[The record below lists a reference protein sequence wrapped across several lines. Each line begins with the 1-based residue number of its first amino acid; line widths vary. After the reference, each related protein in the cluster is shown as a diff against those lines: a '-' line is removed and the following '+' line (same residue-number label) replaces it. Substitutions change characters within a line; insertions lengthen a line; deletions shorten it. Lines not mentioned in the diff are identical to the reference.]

1 MASRAAVTGK
11 GGLRPPR
18 DPGLRRAA
26 VAEQARVLV
35 ARLRVAGRGV
45 HAARVAARLRDGS
58 RGRVEPREL
67 PAQGTRSRGGGGH
80 GQDEAGSR
88 QAGASVQV
96 QAAGLR
102 ALRDARRVYRG
113 IRGRDMFGIWYFKA
127 QPTEFVMKV
136 AGGRVKKEGQVLSF
150 YYLKRRTSIVVVPV
164 SSADA
169 AFVFNEQ
176 TGNYQAV
183 TIQGQLTYRIVEPR
197 RTIEMLN
204 YVVDPKRRAH
214 VSQDP
219 ERLEQRIVV
228 AVQMET
234 RRQVEGKSLEEVLGN
249 AASISAEVQEEVTSR
264 ALLAPLGVELLSL
277 NFTSVSPNPEVGKAL
292 EAEYRESLLRRAD
305 EAIYARRAA
314 AVEEEGKIKSN
325 ELEGEISLARER
337 ERLIDLEAANDRKV
351 SQAWGERRELE
362 AGFTARAS
370 EMELAPYRDLDPRKV
385 LALAMRDIGNNA
397 DKVGNLNI
405 TSEVLADL
413 LQTGTNGAS

>member
-1 MASRAAVTGK
+1 
-11 GGLRPPR
+11 
-18 DPGLRRAA
+18 
-26 VAEQARVLV
+26 
-35 ARLRVAGRGV
+35 
-45 HAARVAARLRDGS
+45 
-58 RGRVEPREL
+58 
-67 PAQGTRSRGGGGH
+67 
-80 GQDEAGSR
+80 
-88 QAGASVQV
+88 
-96 QAAGLR
+96 
-102 ALRDARRVYRG
+102 
-113 IRGRDMFGIWYFKA
+113 
-127 QPTEFVMKV
+127 V
-136 AGGRVKKEGQVLSF
+136 AGGRVKREGQALSF
-150 YYLKRRTSIVVVPV
+150 YYLERRTSIVVVPV

-197 RTIEMLN
+197 RTMEMLN
-204 YVVDPKRRAH
+204 YVIDPKRRAH

-219 ERLEQRIVV
+219 ERLKQRIVV

-234 RRQVEGKSLEEVLGN
+234 RRQVEGKSLEGVLGN
-249 AASISAEVQEEVTSR
+249 AASISAEVQEEVRSR
-264 ALLAPLGVELLSL
+264 ALLAPLGVELISL

-292 EAEYRESLLRRAD
+292 EAEYRETLLRRAD

-325 ELEGEISLARER
+325 ELEGEISLERER
-337 ERLIDLEAANDRKV
+337 ERLIDLEAANNRKK

-385 LALAMRDIGNNA
+385 LALAMRGIGNNA

-413 LQTGTNGAS
+413 LQTGTNGAN

>member
-1 MASRAAVTGK
+1 
-11 GGLRPPR
+11 
-18 DPGLRRAA
+18 
-26 VAEQARVLV
+26 
-35 ARLRVAGRGV
+35 
-45 HAARVAARLRDGS
+45 
-58 RGRVEPREL
+58 
-67 PAQGTRSRGGGGH
+67 
-80 GQDEAGSR
+80 
-88 QAGASVQV
+88 
-96 QAAGLR
+96 
-102 ALRDARRVYRG
+102 
-113 IRGRDMFGIWYFKA
+113 MFGIGYFKA
-127 QPTEFVMKV
+127 QPTEFVRKV
-136 AGGRVKKEGQVLSF
+136 AGGRVKREGQALSF
-150 YYLKRRTSIVVVPV
+150 YYLKRRTSIVIVPV

-183 TIQGQLTYRIVEPR
+183 AIQGQLTYRIVEPR
-197 RTIEMLN
+197 RTMDMLN
-204 YVVDPKRRAH
+204 YVIDPKRRMH

-234 RRQVEGKSLEEVLGN
+234 RRQVEDKSLEEVLGN
-249 AASISAEVQEEVTSR
+249 AASISAEVQEVVRSR

-292 EAEYRESLLRRAD
+292 EAEYRETLLRRAD
-305 EAIYARRAA
+305 EAIYTRRAA
-314 AVEEEGKIKSN
+314 AVEEEAKIKSN

-385 LALAMRDIGNNA
+385 LALAMHDIGNNA

>member
-1 MASRAAVTGK
+1 M
-11 GGLRPPR
+11 
-18 DPGLRRAA
+18 
-26 VAEQARVLV
+26 
-35 ARLRVAGRGV
+35 
-45 HAARVAARLRDGS
+45 
-58 RGRVEPREL
+58 
-67 PAQGTRSRGGGGH
+67 
-80 GQDEAGSR
+80 
-88 QAGASVQV
+88 
-96 QAAGLR
+96 
-102 ALRDARRVYRG
+102 G
-113 IRGRDMFGIWYFKA
+113 IGYFKA
-127 QPTEFVMKV
+127 QPTEFVRKV
-136 AGGRVKKEGQVLSF
+136 AGGRVKREGQALSF
-150 YYLKRRTSIVVVPV
+150 YYLKRQTSIVIVPV

-183 TIQGQLTYRIVEPR
+183 AIQGQLTYRIVEPR
-197 RTIEMLN
+197 RTMDMLN
-204 YVVDPKRRAH
+204 YVIDPKRRMH

-234 RRQVEGKSLEEVLGN
+234 RRQVEDKSLEEVLGN
-249 AASISAEVQEEVTSR
+249 AASISAEVQEVVRSR

-292 EAEYRESLLRRAD
+292 EAEYRETLLRRAD
-305 EAIYARRAA
+305 EAIYTRRAA
-314 AVEEEGKIKSN
+314 AVEEEAKIKSN

-413 LQTGTNGAS
+413 LHTGTNGAD

>member
-1 MASRAAVTGK
+1 
-11 GGLRPPR
+11 
-18 DPGLRRAA
+18 
-26 VAEQARVLV
+26 
-35 ARLRVAGRGV
+35 
-45 HAARVAARLRDGS
+45 
-58 RGRVEPREL
+58 
-67 PAQGTRSRGGGGH
+67 
-80 GQDEAGSR
+80 
-88 QAGASVQV
+88 
-96 QAAGLR
+96 
-102 ALRDARRVYRG
+102 
-113 IRGRDMFGIWYFKA
+113 MFGIGYFKA
-127 QPTEFVMKV
+127 QPTEFVRKV
-136 AGGRVKKEGQVLSF
+136 AGGRVKREGQALSF

-197 RTIEMLN
+197 RTMEMLN
-204 YVVDPKRRAH
+204 YVIDPKRRAH
-214 VSQDP
+214 VSKDP

-234 RRQVEGKSLEEVLGN
+234 RRQVEVKSLEEVLRN
-249 AASISAEVQEEVTSR
+249 AASISAEVQEEVRTR

-292 EAEYRESLLRRAD
+292 EAEYRETLLRRAD

-314 AVEEEGKIKSN
+314 AVEEEAKIKSN

-337 ERLIDLEAANDRKV
+337 ERLIDLQAANDRKK

-413 LQTGTNGAS
+413 LQTGTNGAN

>member
-1 MASRAAVTGK
+1 
-11 GGLRPPR
+11 
-18 DPGLRRAA
+18 
-26 VAEQARVLV
+26 
-35 ARLRVAGRGV
+35 
-45 HAARVAARLRDGS
+45 
-58 RGRVEPREL
+58 
-67 PAQGTRSRGGGGH
+67 
-80 GQDEAGSR
+80 
-88 QAGASVQV
+88 
-96 QAAGLR
+96 
-102 ALRDARRVYRG
+102 
-113 IRGRDMFGIWYFKA
+113 MFGIGYFKA
-127 QPTEFVMKV
+127 QPTEFVRKV
-136 AGGRVKKEGQVLSF
+136 AGGGVKREGQALSF
-150 YYLKRRTSIVVVPV
+150 YYLKRRTSIVIVPV

-197 RTIEMLN
+197 RTMDMLN
-204 YVVDPKRRAH
+204 YVIDPKRRVH
-214 VSQDP
+214 VTQDP

-249 AASISAEVQEEVTSR
+249 AASISAEVQEEVRSR
-264 ALLAPLGVELLSL
+264 VLLAPLGVELLSL

-292 EAEYRESLLRRAD
+292 EAEYRETLLRRAD

-314 AVEEEGKIKSN
+314 AVEEEAKIKSN

>member
-1 MASRAAVTGK
+1 
-11 GGLRPPR
+11 
-18 DPGLRRAA
+18 
-26 VAEQARVLV
+26 
-35 ARLRVAGRGV
+35 
-45 HAARVAARLRDGS
+45 
-58 RGRVEPREL
+58 
-67 PAQGTRSRGGGGH
+67 
-80 GQDEAGSR
+80 
-88 QAGASVQV
+88 
-96 QAAGLR
+96 
-102 ALRDARRVYRG
+102 
-113 IRGRDMFGIWYFKA
+113 MFGIGYFKA
-127 QPTEFVMKV
+127 QPTEFVRKV
-136 AGGRVKKEGQVLSF
+136 AGGRVKREGQALSF
-150 YYLKRRTSIVVVPV
+150 YYLKRRTSIVIVPV

-197 RTIEMLN
+197 RTMDMLN
-204 YVVDPKRRAH
+204 YVIDPKRRVH
-214 VSQDP
+214 VTQDP

-249 AASISAEVQEEVTSR
+249 AASISAEVQEEVRSR

-292 EAEYRESLLRRAD
+292 EAEYRETLLRRAD

-314 AVEEEGKIKSN
+314 AVEEEAKIKSN

>member
-1 MASRAAVTGK
+1 
-11 GGLRPPR
+11 
-18 DPGLRRAA
+18 
-26 VAEQARVLV
+26 
-35 ARLRVAGRGV
+35 
-45 HAARVAARLRDGS
+45 
-58 RGRVEPREL
+58 
-67 PAQGTRSRGGGGH
+67 
-80 GQDEAGSR
+80 
-88 QAGASVQV
+88 
-96 QAAGLR
+96 
-102 ALRDARRVYRG
+102 
-113 IRGRDMFGIWYFKA
+113 MFGIGYFKA
-127 QPTEFVMKV
+127 QPTEFVRKV
-136 AGGRVKKEGQVLSF
+136 AGGRVKREGQALSF
-150 YYLKRRTSIVVVPV
+150 YYLKRRTSIVIVPV

-183 TIQGQLTYRIVEPR
+183 AIQGQLTYRIVEPR
-197 RTIEMLN
+197 RTMEMLN
-204 YVVDPKRRAH
+204 YVIDPKRRMH

-234 RRQVEGKSLEEVLGN
+234 RRQVEDKSLEEVLGN
-249 AASISAEVQEEVTSR
+249 AASISAEVQEVVRSR

-292 EAEYRESLLRRAD
+292 EAEYRETLLRRAD

-413 LQTGTNGAS
+413 LQTGTNGAT

>member
-1 MASRAAVTGK
+1 
-11 GGLRPPR
+11 
-18 DPGLRRAA
+18 
-26 VAEQARVLV
+26 
-35 ARLRVAGRGV
+35 
-45 HAARVAARLRDGS
+45 
-58 RGRVEPREL
+58 
-67 PAQGTRSRGGGGH
+67 
-80 GQDEAGSR
+80 
-88 QAGASVQV
+88 
-96 QAAGLR
+96 
-102 ALRDARRVYRG
+102 
-113 IRGRDMFGIWYFKA
+113 MFGIGYFKA
-127 QPTEFVMKV
+127 QPTEFVRKV
-136 AGGRVKKEGQVLSF
+136 AGGRVKKEGQALSF

-197 RTIEMLN
+197 RAIEMLN

-219 ERLEQRIVV
+219 ERLEQRIAV

-249 AASISAEVQEEVTSR
+249 AASISAEVQEEVRSR

-292 EAEYRESLLRRAD
+292 EAEYRETLLRRAD

-413 LQTGTNGAS
+413 LQTGTNGAN

>member
-1 MASRAAVTGK
+1 
-11 GGLRPPR
+11 
-18 DPGLRRAA
+18 
-26 VAEQARVLV
+26 
-35 ARLRVAGRGV
+35 
-45 HAARVAARLRDGS
+45 
-58 RGRVEPREL
+58 
-67 PAQGTRSRGGGGH
+67 
-80 GQDEAGSR
+80 
-88 QAGASVQV
+88 
-96 QAAGLR
+96 
-102 ALRDARRVYRG
+102 
-113 IRGRDMFGIWYFKA
+113 MFGIGYFKA
-127 QPTEFVMKV
+127 QPTEFVRKV
-136 AGGRVKKEGQVLSF
+136 AGGRVKREGQALSF

-183 TIQGQLTYRIVEPR
+183 TIQGQFTYRIVEPR
-197 RTIEMLN
+197 RTMEMLN

-219 ERLEQRIVV
+219 ERLKQRIVV

-249 AASISAEVQEEVTSR
+249 AASISAEVQEEVGSR
-264 ALLAPLGVELLSL
+264 ALLAPLGVELMSL
-277 NFTSVSPNPEVGKAL
+277 NFTSISPNPEVGKAL
-292 EAEYRESLLRRAD
+292 EAEYRETLLRRAD

-314 AVEEEGKIKSN
+314 AVEEESKIKSN

-351 SQAWGERRELE
+351 SQARGERRELE
-362 AGFTARAS
+362 AGFTARAT
-370 EMELAPYRDLDPRKV
+370 EMELAPYRALDPRKV

-405 TSEVLADL
+405 TSEMLADL
-413 LQTGTNGAS
+413 LQTGTNGAN

>member
-1 MASRAAVTGK
+1 M
-11 GGLRPPR
+11 L
-18 DPGLRRAA
+18 
-26 VAEQARVLV
+26 
-35 ARLRVAGRGV
+35 
-45 HAARVAARLRDGS
+45 
-58 RGRVEPREL
+58 
-67 PAQGTRSRGGGGH
+67 
-80 GQDEAGSR
+80 
-88 QAGASVQV
+88 
-96 QAAGLR
+96 
-102 ALRDARRVYRG
+102 G
-113 IRGRDMFGIWYFKA
+113 IGYFKA
-127 QPTEFVMKV
+127 QPTEFVRKV
-136 AGGRVKKEGQVLSF
+136 AGGRVKREGQALSF

-183 TIQGQLTYRIVEPR
+183 TIQGQLTYRILEPR
-197 RTIEMLN
+197 RTMELLN
-204 YVVDPKRRAH
+204 YVIDPKRRAH

-219 ERLEQRIVV
+219 ERLKQRIVV

-234 RRQVEGKSLEEVLGN
+234 RRQVEGKSLEGVLGN
-249 AASISAEVQEEVTSR
+249 AASISAEVQEEVRSR
-264 ALLAPLGVELLSL
+264 ALLAPLGVELISL

-292 EAEYRESLLRRAD
+292 EAEYRETLLRRAD

-325 ELEGEISLARER
+325 ELEGEISLERER
-337 ERLIDLEAANDRKV
+337 ERLIDLEAANDRKK

-397 DKVGNLNI
+397 GKVGNLNI
-405 TSEVLADL
+405 TSEVLAGL
-413 LQTGTNGAS
+413 LQTGTNGAT

>member
-1 MASRAAVTGK
+1 M
-11 GGLRPPR
+11 L
-18 DPGLRRAA
+18 
-26 VAEQARVLV
+26 
-35 ARLRVAGRGV
+35 
-45 HAARVAARLRDGS
+45 
-58 RGRVEPREL
+58 
-67 PAQGTRSRGGGGH
+67 
-80 GQDEAGSR
+80 
-88 QAGASVQV
+88 
-96 QAAGLR
+96 
-102 ALRDARRVYRG
+102 G
-113 IRGRDMFGIWYFKA
+113 IGYFKA
-127 QPTEFVMKV
+127 QPTEFVRKV
-136 AGGRVKKEGQVLSF
+136 AGGRVKREGQALSF
-150 YYLKRRTSIVVVPV
+150 YYLERRTSIVVVPV

-197 RTIEMLN
+197 RTMEMLN
-204 YVVDPKRRAH
+204 YVIDPKRRAH

-219 ERLEQRIVV
+219 ERLKQRIVV

-234 RRQVEGKSLEEVLGN
+234 RRQVEGKSLEGVLGN
-249 AASISAEVQEEVTSR
+249 AASISAEVQEEVRSR
-264 ALLAPLGVELLSL
+264 ALLAPLGVELISL

-292 EAEYRESLLRRAD
+292 EAEYRETLLRRAD

-325 ELEGEISLARER
+325 ELEGEISLERER
-337 ERLIDLEAANDRKV
+337 ERLIDLEAANDRKK

-397 DKVGNLNI
+397 GKVGNLNI
-405 TSEVLADL
+405 TSEVLAGL
-413 LQTGTNGAS
+413 LQTGTNGAT

>member
-1 MASRAAVTGK
+1 
-11 GGLRPPR
+11 
-18 DPGLRRAA
+18 
-26 VAEQARVLV
+26 
-35 ARLRVAGRGV
+35 
-45 HAARVAARLRDGS
+45 
-58 RGRVEPREL
+58 
-67 PAQGTRSRGGGGH
+67 
-80 GQDEAGSR
+80 
-88 QAGASVQV
+88 
-96 QAAGLR
+96 
-102 ALRDARRVYRG
+102 
-113 IRGRDMFGIWYFKA
+113 MFGIGYFKA
-127 QPTEFVMKV
+127 QPTEFVRKV
-136 AGGRVKKEGQVLSF
+136 AGGRVKREGQALSF
-150 YYLKRRTSIVVVPV
+150 YYLKRRTSIVIVPV

-183 TIQGQLTYRIVEPR
+183 AIQGQLTYRIVEPR
-197 RTIEMLN
+197 RTMDMLN
-204 YVVDPKRRAH
+204 YVIDPKRRMH

-234 RRQVEGKSLEEVLGN
+234 RRQVEDKSLEEVLGN
-249 AASISAEVQEEVTSR
+249 AASISAEVQEVVRSR

-292 EAEYRESLLRRAD
+292 EAEYRETLLRRAD
-305 EAIYARRAA
+305 EAIYTRRAA
-314 AVEEEGKIKSN
+314 AVEEEAKIKSN

-413 LQTGTNGAS
+413 LQTGTNGAT

>member
-1 MASRAAVTGK
+1 
-11 GGLRPPR
+11 
-18 DPGLRRAA
+18 
-26 VAEQARVLV
+26 
-35 ARLRVAGRGV
+35 
-45 HAARVAARLRDGS
+45 
-58 RGRVEPREL
+58 
-67 PAQGTRSRGGGGH
+67 
-80 GQDEAGSR
+80 
-88 QAGASVQV
+88 
-96 QAAGLR
+96 
-102 ALRDARRVYRG
+102 
-113 IRGRDMFGIWYFKA
+113 
-127 QPTEFVMKV
+127 
-136 AGGRVKKEGQVLSF
+136 VKKEGQALSF

>member
-1 MASRAAVTGK
+1 
-11 GGLRPPR
+11 
-18 DPGLRRAA
+18 
-26 VAEQARVLV
+26 
-35 ARLRVAGRGV
+35 
-45 HAARVAARLRDGS
+45 
-58 RGRVEPREL
+58 
-67 PAQGTRSRGGGGH
+67 
-80 GQDEAGSR
+80 
-88 QAGASVQV
+88 
-96 QAAGLR
+96 
-102 ALRDARRVYRG
+102 
-113 IRGRDMFGIWYFKA
+113 MFGIWYFKA
-127 QPTEFVMKV
+127 QPTEFVRKV
-136 AGGRVKKEGQVLSF
+136 AGGRVKKEGQALSF

-204 YVVDPKRRAH
+204 YVVDPKRRAQ

-292 EAEYRESLLRRAD
+292 EAEYRETLLRWAD

-325 ELEGEISLARER
+325 ELEGEISLER
-337 ERLIDLEAANDRKV
+337 ERLIDLQAANERKE

-370 EMELAPYRDLDPRKV
+370 EMELAPYRDLDSRKV

-397 DKVGNLNI
+397 GKVGNLNI

-413 LQTGTNGAS
+413 LQTGTNGAN

>member
-1 MASRAAVTGK
+1 
-11 GGLRPPR
+11 
-18 DPGLRRAA
+18 
-26 VAEQARVLV
+26 
-35 ARLRVAGRGV
+35 
-45 HAARVAARLRDGS
+45 
-58 RGRVEPREL
+58 
-67 PAQGTRSRGGGGH
+67 
-80 GQDEAGSR
+80 
-88 QAGASVQV
+88 
-96 QAAGLR
+96 
-102 ALRDARRVYRG
+102 
-113 IRGRDMFGIWYFKA
+113 MFGIGYFKA
-127 QPTEFVMKV
+127 QPTEFVRKV
-136 AGGRVKKEGQVLSF
+136 AGGKVKREGQALSF
-150 YYLKRRTSIVVVPV
+150 YYLKRRTSIVIVPV

-197 RTIEMLN
+197 RTMDMLN
-204 YVVDPKRRAH
+204 YVIDPKRRVH

-249 AASISAEVQEEVTSR
+249 AASISAEVQEEVRSR

-292 EAEYRESLLRRAD
+292 EAEYRETLLRRAD

-314 AVEEEGKIKSN
+314 AVEEEAKIKSN

>member
-1 MASRAAVTGK
+1 
-11 GGLRPPR
+11 
-18 DPGLRRAA
+18 
-26 VAEQARVLV
+26 
-35 ARLRVAGRGV
+35 
-45 HAARVAARLRDGS
+45 
-58 RGRVEPREL
+58 
-67 PAQGTRSRGGGGH
+67 
-80 GQDEAGSR
+80 
-88 QAGASVQV
+88 
-96 QAAGLR
+96 
-102 ALRDARRVYRG
+102 
-113 IRGRDMFGIWYFKA
+113 MFGIGYFKA
-127 QPTEFVMKV
+127 QPTEFVRKV
-136 AGGRVKKEGQVLSF
+136 AGGRVKREGQALSF
-150 YYLKRRTSIVVVPV
+150 YYLKRRTSIVIVPI

-197 RTIEMLN
+197 RTMDMLN
-204 YVVDPKRRAH
+204 YVIDPKRRMH

-219 ERLEQRIVV
+219 KRLEQRIVV

-234 RRQVEGKSLEEVLGN
+234 RRQVEDKSLEEVLGN
-249 AASISAEVQEEVTSR
+249 AASISAEVQEVVRSR

-292 EAEYRESLLRRAD
+292 EAEYRETLLRRAD

-314 AVEEEGKIKSN
+314 AVEEEAKIKSN

-337 ERLIDLEAANDRKV
+337 EQLIDLEAANDRKV

>member
-1 MASRAAVTGK
+1 
-11 GGLRPPR
+11 
-18 DPGLRRAA
+18 
-26 VAEQARVLV
+26 
-35 ARLRVAGRGV
+35 
-45 HAARVAARLRDGS
+45 
-58 RGRVEPREL
+58 
-67 PAQGTRSRGGGGH
+67 
-80 GQDEAGSR
+80 
-88 QAGASVQV
+88 
-96 QAAGLR
+96 
-102 ALRDARRVYRG
+102 
-113 IRGRDMFGIWYFKA
+113 MFGIGYFKA
-127 QPTEFVMKV
+127 QPTEFVRKV
-136 AGGRVKKEGQVLSF
+136 AGGRVKREGQALSF

-183 TIQGQLTYRIVEPR
+183 TIRGQLTYRIVEPR

-249 AASISAEVQEEVTSR
+249 AASISAEVQEEVGSR

-292 EAEYRESLLRRAD
+292 EAEYRETLLRRAD

-314 AVEEEGKIKSN
+314 AIEEEGKIKSN

-397 DKVGNLNI
+397 DKIGNLNI

-413 LQTGTNGAS
+413 LQTGTNGAN

>member
-1 MASRAAVTGK
+1 
-11 GGLRPPR
+11 
-18 DPGLRRAA
+18 
-26 VAEQARVLV
+26 
-35 ARLRVAGRGV
+35 
-45 HAARVAARLRDGS
+45 
-58 RGRVEPREL
+58 
-67 PAQGTRSRGGGGH
+67 
-80 GQDEAGSR
+80 
-88 QAGASVQV
+88 
-96 QAAGLR
+96 
-102 ALRDARRVYRG
+102 
-113 IRGRDMFGIWYFKA
+113 MFGIGYFKA
-127 QPTEFVMKV
+127 QPTEFVRKV
-136 AGGRVKKEGQVLSF
+136 AGGRVKREGQALSF
-150 YYLKRRTSIVVVPV
+150 YYLKRRTSIVIVPV

-183 TIQGQLTYRIVEPR
+183 AIQGQLTYRIVEPR
-197 RTIEMLN
+197 RTMDMLN
-204 YVVDPKRRAH
+204 YVIDPKRRMH

-234 RRQVEGKSLEEVLGN
+234 RRQVEDKSLEEVLGN
-249 AASISAEVQEEVTSR
+249 AASISAEVQEVVRSR

-413 LQTGTNGAS
+413 LQTGTNGAT

>member
-1 MASRAAVTGK
+1 
-11 GGLRPPR
+11 
-18 DPGLRRAA
+18 
-26 VAEQARVLV
+26 
-35 ARLRVAGRGV
+35 
-45 HAARVAARLRDGS
+45 
-58 RGRVEPREL
+58 
-67 PAQGTRSRGGGGH
+67 
-80 GQDEAGSR
+80 
-88 QAGASVQV
+88 
-96 QAAGLR
+96 
-102 ALRDARRVYRG
+102 
-113 IRGRDMFGIWYFKA
+113 MFGVGYFKA
-127 QPTEFVMKV
+127 QPTEFVRKV
-136 AGGRVKKEGQVLSF
+136 AGGRVKKEGRALSF

-183 TIQGQLTYRIVEPR
+183 VLQGQLTYRIVEPR
-197 RTIEMLN
+197 LTVEMLN
-204 YVVDPKRRAH
+204 YVIDPKRRAH

-219 ERLEQRIVV
+219 ERLKQRIVV

-234 RRQVEGKSLEEVLGN
+234 RRRVEEMSLEEVLAG
-249 AASISAEVQEEVTSR
+249 AASISEEVREGVASR
-264 ALLAPLGVELLSL
+264 GLLAPLGVELLSL

-292 EAEYRESLLRRAD
+292 EAEYRETLLRRAD

-337 ERLIDLEAANDRKV
+337 ERLIDLEAANDRKK

-362 AGFTARAS
+362 AGFAARAN
-370 EMELAPYRDLDPRKV
+370 EMELAPYRDLDARKV

-397 DKVGNLNI
+397 GKVGNLNI

-413 LQTGTNGAS
+413 LQTGPNGAN

>member
-1 MASRAAVTGK
+1 
-11 GGLRPPR
+11 
-18 DPGLRRAA
+18 
-26 VAEQARVLV
+26 
-35 ARLRVAGRGV
+35 
-45 HAARVAARLRDGS
+45 
-58 RGRVEPREL
+58 
-67 PAQGTRSRGGGGH
+67 
-80 GQDEAGSR
+80 
-88 QAGASVQV
+88 
-96 QAAGLR
+96 
-102 ALRDARRVYRG
+102 
-113 IRGRDMFGIWYFKA
+113 MFGIGYFKA
-127 QPTEFVMKV
+127 QPTEFVRKV
-136 AGGRVKKEGQVLSF
+136 AGGRVKREGQALSF
-150 YYLKRRTSIVVVPV
+150 YYLKRRTSIVIVPV

-249 AASISAEVQEEVTSR
+249 AASISAEVQEEVGYR

-292 EAEYRESLLRRAD
+292 EAEYRETLLRRAD

-413 LQTGTNGAS
+413 LQTGTNGAN

>member
-1 MASRAAVTGK
+1 
-11 GGLRPPR
+11 
-18 DPGLRRAA
+18 
-26 VAEQARVLV
+26 
-35 ARLRVAGRGV
+35 
-45 HAARVAARLRDGS
+45 
-58 RGRVEPREL
+58 
-67 PAQGTRSRGGGGH
+67 
-80 GQDEAGSR
+80 
-88 QAGASVQV
+88 
-96 QAAGLR
+96 
-102 ALRDARRVYRG
+102 
-113 IRGRDMFGIWYFKA
+113 MFGIGYFKA
-127 QPTEFVMKV
+127 QPTEFVRKV
-136 AGGRVKKEGQVLSF
+136 AGGRVKREGQALSF
-150 YYLKRRTSIVVVPV
+150 YYLKRRTSIVIVPV

-183 TIQGQLTYRIVEPR
+183 AIQGQLTYRIVEPR
-197 RTIEMLN
+197 RTMDMLN
-204 YVVDPKRRAH
+204 YVIDPKRRMH

-228 AVQMET
+228 TVQMET
-234 RRQVEGKSLEEVLGN
+234 RRQVEDKSLEEVLGN
-249 AASISAEVQEEVTSR
+249 AASISAEVQEVVRSR

-292 EAEYRESLLRRAD
+292 EAEYRETLLRRAD
-305 EAIYARRAA
+305 EAIYTRRAA
-314 AVEEEGKIKSN
+314 AVEEEAKIKSN